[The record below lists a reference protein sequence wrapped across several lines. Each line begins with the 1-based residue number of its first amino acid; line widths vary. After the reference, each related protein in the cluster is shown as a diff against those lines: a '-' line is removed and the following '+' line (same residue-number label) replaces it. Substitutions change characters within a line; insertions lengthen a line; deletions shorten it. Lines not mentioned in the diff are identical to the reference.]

1 MQLEQFST
9 SESTVSQV
17 VRLRRYHL
25 FIILYTFKKRS
36 PPAHRG
42 RWHFPLLVN
51 ASAPRPAAT
60 NLRPH
65 RESSGDK
72 NVQTKHMRRWD
83 DETQELGTKWEKKN
97 NDSRKLAR
105 LLHFLSTGAPEI
117 NASALSLT
125 NLSVETAWNASLQC
139 EWLHDRD
146 PKPHQSTSIR
156 DHVRSAYCNIFMK
169 RNGLMLFL
177 ENSWH
182 IMTSW
187 CRDSPGNAWYTS
199 SSPD

>member
-83 DETQELGTKWEKKN
+83 DETQELGTKWEKKQRFQKI
-97 NDSRKLAR
+97 SEALALPFDR
-105 LLHFLSTGAPEI
+105 CSWNQCKCPQLDQSFSWNCLKCI
-117 NASALSLT
+117 AS
-125 NLSVETAWNASLQC
+125 VRMTAW
-139 EWLHDRD
+139 
-146 PKPHQSTSIR
+146 P
-156 DHVRSAYCNIFMK
+156 RS
-169 RNGLMLFL
+169 
-177 ENSWH
+177 
-182 IMTSW
+182 
-187 CRDSPGNAWYTS
+187 
-199 SSPD
+199 